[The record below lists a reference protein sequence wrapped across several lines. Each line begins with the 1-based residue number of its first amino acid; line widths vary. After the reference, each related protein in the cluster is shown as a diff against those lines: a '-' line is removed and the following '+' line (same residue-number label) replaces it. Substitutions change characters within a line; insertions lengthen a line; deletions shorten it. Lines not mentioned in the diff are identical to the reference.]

1 MLKVGDMKMVTFS
14 RLNMVGQFGALV
26 DTSEFTD
33 MVYMVCPT
41 GNQPWVSKQ
50 QNCIIPIS

>member
-1 MLKVGDMKMVTFS
+1 MKMVNFS
-14 RLNMVGQFGALV
+14 RLCMVGQFGALV